1 MKKLLSITFII
12 LSVVTFQVEATPGV
26 SSIYKFLSLYTPANL
41 ANKPNFRFFNFNNQF
56 SPIRFFWTSGAIYSN
71 LYLLQSNNFASSVR
85 NIKTTDQNE
94 DFISDEEKKEKADIF
109 IRKALNVSEI
119 AYYTYLRI
127 DQNEDS
133 LSLNIAESGIY
144 LSDREIDDL
153 KRQIVEGNLQLTS
166 RNQKQFIA
174 YHLETLCDSITWI
187 KTLRL
192 NGRNITTL
200 PDNFVNLSKLRYLDL
215 SDNMIKELPDNFNQL
230 YQLEHINLSSNKFY
244 EFPSDTCLPK
254 NLKYLFMYNNKIEA
268 VPSHINQLC
277 NLELID
283 LSSNGLKL
291 LPEEIGELSELNTLY
306 LYSNDLRY
314 IPNSI
319 GNLSKLKI
327 LNLNYNNNL
336 SIIPRSF
343 LKLIKLH
350 EVLLSGT
357 KLGEKSEMNNHFY
370 DMHKTDY
377 INYDD
382 LKEIFNESIVW
393 NNCFYAKKE

>member
-12 LSVVTFQVEATPGV
+12 LSVVSFQVEANPGL

-41 ANKPNFRFFNFNNQF
+41 AKKPNFRFFNVNSQF
-56 SPIRFFWTSGAIYSN
+56 SPIRLFWTSGGMFSN
-71 LYLLQSNNFASSVR
+71 LYSLQSNNFASSVR
-85 NIKTTDQNE
+85 DIKTTDQSE
-94 DFISDEEKKEKADIF
+94 EFISDEEKKEKADVF

-127 DQNEDS
+127 DHNEDFP
-133 LSLNIAESGIY
+133 LNVAESGIY

-153 KRQIVEGNLQLTS
+153 KRQIIEGNLQLAS

-230 YQLEHINLSSNKFY
+230 DRLEHINLSSNNLDV
-244 EFPSDTCLPK
+244 FPNDTCLPK
-254 NLKYLFMYNNKIEA
+254 TLKYLFMYNNKIET
-268 VPSHINQLC
+268 VPNHINQLC

-283 LSSNGLKL
+283 LSSNGLKI

-343 LKLIKLH
+343 LKLIQLH

-370 DMHKTDY
+370 DMHKSDY

-382 LKEIFNESIVW
+382 LKENFNESIVW